1 MFCIGLSRGEGC
13 HFKRPLV
20 QYAGSPAVWLSEP
33 GFGKIIGI
41 EGMNHSGPVQLRE
54 AGSFSFTDSRRLSNR
69 AVRHF
74 D

>member
-33 GFGKIIGI
+33 GFGKIFGI
-41 EGMNHSGPVQLRE
+41 DGKVIQIPYQLRV
-54 AGSFSFTDSRRLSNR
+54 AGIFIVDSRRL
-69 AVRHF
+69 
-74 D
+74 